1 MTVARPVTAA
11 AGASCAAGPGH
22 MAPVIEQTVTAPIH
36 GAQEPDDRHMN
47 AVRRLKAG
55 RSASL
60 GQQRSRTMVSQ
71 LSTGAGG
78 QRTGGVPILGAQV
91 AASSPLAI
99 VDNNTE
105 HEDRDESGKDGN

>member
-36 GAQEPDDRHMN
+36 GAQEPDDRHI
-47 AVRRLKAG
+47 RRLKAG

-78 QRTGGVPILGAQV
+78 QRTGGVPILGAQG
-91 AASSPLAI
+91 AASSPRAI